1 MDPLRP
7 KTCFIIAFVVYTI
20 MQPSGG
26 SFINA
31 DITKDIQAL
40 NQSHGGQFGIF
51 ADTSLIIQIR
61 INVTTTPL
69 LTVDVTFPHTVSHS
83 QNAINYHYKLGSL
96 PSPEDFAV
104 NYHPAV
110 QISNLTQ
117 SVDGPTLTWSFVNV
131 TTMVDDVITIT
142 ITINPRQDATSP
154 IGSSHNIQVAILEGN
169 TSVQN
174 LVEPIKILG
183 SKFDISYHYKELSS
197 GNSLIQAGD
206 VIVHSIDIAL
216 NAQSTSDVNNIH
228 VSGIELIYNTM
239 HLPNMTFYWIWLYHS
254 LWQVSLVRQRKLTRP
269 EHLFVPFLQCALLS
283 ERSTCCV

>member
-1 MDPLRP
+1 MDPIRP
-7 KTCFIIAFVVYTI
+7 KTCFIIAFAVYTI
-20 MQPSGG
+20 VQPSGG

-83 QNAINYHYKLGSL
+83 QNHININYKLGSL

-117 SVDGPTLTWSFVNV
+117 SVDGPTLTWSFVNI

-174 LVEPIKILG
+174 LLEPIKILG

-228 VSGIELIYNTM
+228 VSGIELIFNTM
-239 HLPNMTFYWIWLYHS
+239 HLPIMTFY
-254 LWQVSLVRQRKLTRP
+254 
-269 EHLFVPFLQCALLS
+269 
-283 ERSTCCV
+283 